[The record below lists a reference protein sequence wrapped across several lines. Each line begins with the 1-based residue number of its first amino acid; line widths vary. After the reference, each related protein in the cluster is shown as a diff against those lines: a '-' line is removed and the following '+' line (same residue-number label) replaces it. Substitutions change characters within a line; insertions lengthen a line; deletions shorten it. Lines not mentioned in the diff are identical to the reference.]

1 MSNISHEYKF
11 IKYQGMVYFIIRSM
25 ILLLFVVWMFLYL
38 WIEWIYLDI
47 FLIFSKYLSIIV
59 NALSFD
65 HTYTKNYQVPIS
77 IFFFW
82 ILTKLKCLKG
92 SKTRWISCK
101 VIDNKSA
108 FEHAFIQRKLSSL
121 VTWLFC
127 LQDKCPF
134 HLKSMYFQKIF
145 TMKLYI
151 FVQLELLIFVLHYNL
166 LGSW

>member
-1 MSNISHEYKF
+1 MHS
-11 IKYQGMVYFIIRSM
+11 
-25 ILLLFVVWMFLYL
+25 L
-38 WIEWIYLDI
+38 
-47 FLIFSKYLSIIV
+47 
-59 NALSFD
+59 FD
-65 HTYTKNYQVPIS
+65 HTYTKNYQAVMS

-134 HLKSMYFQKIF
+134 HLKNMYVQQSFTNEIIHILPLMIIDIYVSKI
-145 TMKLYI
+145 
-151 FVQLELLIFVLHYNL
+151 LELNGDIYSNNL
-166 LGSW
+166 KNKIYQALSPNNS

>member
-1 MSNISHEYKF
+1 MDVKYITRVQIYKILGYGIF
-11 IKYQGMVYFIIRSM
+11 QYKINDTSIRYVT
-25 ILLLFVVWMFLYL
+25 IYL

-47 FLIFSKYLSIIV
+47 FLIFSKYLSLIV

-101 VIDNKSA
+101 VIDNKS
-108 FEHAFIQRKLSSL
+108 RCPLL
-121 VTWLFC
+121 VQTCIHSDATFFFYCFNFLP
-127 LQDKCPF
+127 LR
-134 HLKSMYFQKIF
+134 
-145 TMKLYI
+145 
-151 FVQLELLIFVLHYNL
+151 
-166 LGSW
+166 